1 MKINVLGILFTAL
14 IIASCGESKEQKEIA
29 VLKAE
34 IESLKNENDSLRSG
48 DAKMQVSIQNFTASL
63 KEIEQ
68 NLASIDENKT
78 MLAKLSGEM
87 NDEESLKENINN
99 RIAKIKELM
108 QNSKLK
114 ILSLDKALVK
124 LRQES
129 GEKSAEILE
138 LDQKI
143 KLLINSLVEKDSL
156 IANMDD
162 EMFDM
167 EALYALEKEVTAE
180 LTNILNRAY
189 FLMGSPKD
197 LLTKGVV
204 SKEGGFIGL
213 GKIKVINANASD
225 SLFTRIKKDR
235 VDEIYINAKKAKLI
249 SNHPEGSYSFVKNDG
264 VIEVLQI
271 TDKELFWKEGNYLVV
286 EVEK

>member
-1 MKINVLGILFTAL
+1 MKINVLCILLVAV
-14 IIASCGESKEQKEIA
+14 IIVSCGESKEQKEIA

-34 IESLKNENDSLRSG
+34 VEALKSENDSLRTG
-48 DAKMQVSIQNFTASL
+48 DVKMQVSIQNFTASL

-78 MLAKLSGEM
+78 MLAKLSTESP
-87 NDEESLKENINN
+87 DEESVKENINK

-114 ILSLDKALVK
+114 ILTLDKALVK

-129 GEKSAEILE
+129 GDKSTEILA

-143 KLLINSLVEKDSL
+143 KLLINNLVEKDSMMS
-156 IANMDD
+156 NMDD
-162 EMFDM
+162 KLYDM

-180 LTNILNRAY
+180 LSNILNRAY
-189 FLMGSPKD
+189 FLMGTSKD
-197 LLTKGVV
+197 LDTKGVV
-204 SKEGGFIGL
+204 TKEGGFIGL

-225 SLFTRIKKDR
+225 SLFTKIKKDR
-235 VDEIYINAKKAKLI
+235 VEEVYINAKKAKLI
-249 SNHPEGSYSFVKNDG
+249 SNHPEGSYNFVKTDDI
-264 VIEVLQI
+264 VEVLQI
-271 TDKELFWKEGNYLVV
+271 TNKELFWKEGNYLVV

>member
-1 MKINVLGILFTAL
+1 MKINVLGILVL
-14 IIASCGESKEQKEIA
+14 SVIIASCGESKEQKEIA
-29 VLKAE
+29 LLKAQ
-34 IESLKNENDSLRSG
+34 IDSLKYENDSLRTG
-48 DAKMQVSIQNFTASL
+48 DVKMQVSIQNFTSSL

-78 MLAKLSGEM
+78 MLAKLSTEM
-87 NDEESLKENINN
+87 TDDESVKENINK

-114 ILSLDKALVK
+114 ILTLDKALVK

-129 GEKSAEILE
+129 GDKSTEILE

-143 KLLINSLVEKDSL
+143 RLLINNLTEKDSIIGNL
-156 IANMDD
+156 DD
-162 EMFDM
+162 QIFDM
-167 EALYALEKEVTAE
+167 EALYALEKEVNAE
-180 LTNILNRAY
+180 LSSIMNRAY
-189 FLMGSPKD
+189 FLMGTSKE
-197 LLTKGVV
+197 LATKGVV

-249 SNHPEGSYSFVKNDG
+249 SNHPEGSYNMVKNGDI
-264 VIEVLQI
+264 IEVLQI
-271 TDKELFWKEGNYLVV
+271 TNKEMFWKEGNYLLV
-286 EVEK
+286 EIEK